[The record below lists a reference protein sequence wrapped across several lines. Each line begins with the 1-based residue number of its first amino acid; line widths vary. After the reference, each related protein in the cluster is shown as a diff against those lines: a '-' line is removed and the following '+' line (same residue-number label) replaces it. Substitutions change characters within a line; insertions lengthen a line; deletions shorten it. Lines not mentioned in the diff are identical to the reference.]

1 MMGAPGAV
9 LVSMRPRQW
18 TKNLIVFAP
27 LVFAGLLGSV
37 PAVARSL
44 AAFAAFCL
52 ISGALYIVNDLI
64 DAPNDRVHDTK
75 RNRPIASGSLTSP
88 VAMVAAVASLGA
100 AAAMGVWLGPQ
111 FLLVAVGF
119 ALLQTAYVTWT
130 KHQVILDVMSI
141 SVGFVLRAVAGAA
154 AIAVP
159 VSSWLLVCA
168 GLLALFLGFA
178 KRRHELL
185 LLEDRAGEHRPVLN
199 EYSTPL
205 IDSILSAVTA
215 ATIVAYALY
224 TFFSATGRENHYLML
239 TVPFVIYGLF
249 RYLYLIHLRNLGGS
263 PEEIL
268 LTDRPLI
275 VTIVLWLAISAGLL
289 YLS

>member
-1 MMGAPGAV
+1 MNAV
-9 LVSMRPRQW
+9 LTSMRPRQW

-37 PAVARSL
+37 EAIARSTG
-44 AAFAAFCL
+44 AFVAFCL
-52 ISGALYIVNDLI
+52 ISGALYIANDLM
-64 DAPNDRVHDTK
+64 DAPNDRVHETK
-75 RNRPIASGSLTSP
+75 RKRPIAAGVLSP
-88 VAMVAAVASLGA
+88 RVAALSAATALSGA
-100 AAAMGVWLGPQ
+100 GVISVLLGPR
-111 FLLVAVGF
+111 FLLVAAGF
-119 ALLQTAYVTWT
+119 AVLQAAYVTWT

-141 SVGFVLRAVAGAA
+141 ATGFVLRAIAGGV

-159 VSSWLLVCA
+159 VSSWLLLCA

-185 LLEDRAGEHRPVLN
+185 LLEERAFEHRPVLSD
-199 EYSTPL
+199 YSTGL

-224 TFFSATGRENHYLML
+224 TFYSSTARETHYLML

-249 RYLYLIHLRNLGGS
+249 RYLYLIHQRNLGGS

-268 LTDRPLI
+268 LSDRPLI
-275 VTIVLWLAISAGLL
+275 VAILLWLATSAGLL
-289 YLS
+289 YIA